1 MPVFGKV
8 ALQGMNMFSRAAL
21 RMAVSHP
28 EKLSPAV
35 QQGLLAPYDTWDHR
49 VGVYGFVKDIPA
61 SLAHPTW
68 SVLEGIESQ
77 LPSLVGFPTLLIW
90 GMQDWCF
97 RPECLRRFQELMPQ
111 AEVMEIE
118 EAGHW
123 VVEES
128 TDQIVTRLKTFL
140 NQNVEAV

>member
-1 MPVFGKV
+1 MGEFLKKSFYP
-8 ALQGMNMFSRAAL
+8 
-21 RMAVSHP
+21 
-28 EKLSPAV
+28 
-35 QQGLLAPYDTWDHR
+35 
-49 VGVYGFVKDIPA
+49 
-61 SLAHPTW
+61 
-68 SVLEGIESQ
+68 
-77 LPSLVGFPTLLIW
+77 
-90 GMQDWCF
+90 WCF

-128 TDQIVTRLKTFL
+128 TDQIVTRLQAFL